1 MKPRISRQKVVLI
14 MVVLLLVGVGA
25 FVWIGQLRSRGA
37 ETYYS
42 GQIEAVQSELAFQV
56 TGRVAAVNVREG
68 AQVEKGQ
75 VLAVID
81 PSDYL
86 SRLAEAR
93 ANIDRAVRNR
103 QQLETNLA
111 ISKKTLPD
119 DVVRSRAAV
128 QIASDTLDKALR
140 NRDRYEQ
147 LFKRGVV
154 SEREWDNVRL
164 EYETSQSRYTEA
176 EAALAQAKSNLSKL
190 DALKNEIDAASA
202 QIKSLQASESY
213 SELQVQ
219 YAELKA
225 PYAGVIISRNIEPG
239 EVVSPGRQALTIA
252 DLSRVDLKI
261 FVPETE
267 IGRVKPGE
275 PVDVKIDTFPGK
287 VFKGNITFVSP
298 EGEFTPKII
307 QTQKE
312 RVKIVYL
319 VKVSVAN
326 PDLELKTGMPAD
338 AWLR

>member
-1 MKPRISRQKVVLI
+1 MKPRIGRQRIVLI
-14 MVVLLLVGVGA
+14 IVVLLLVGVGA
-25 FVWIGQLRSRGA
+25 FVWIGQLTSRGA
-37 ETYYS
+37 EPYYS

-56 TGRVAAVNVREG
+56 AGRVATVNVREG
-68 AQVEKGQ
+68 AKVEKGQ
-75 VLAVID
+75 VLAAID

-86 SRLAEAR
+86 SRLVEAR
-93 ANIDRAVRNR
+93 ANLDRAIRSR
-103 QQLETNLA
+103 QQLETSLA

-119 DVVRSRAAV
+119 DVVRARAAV
-128 QIASDTLDKALR
+128 QVTQDTLDKALR
-140 NRDRYEQ
+140 NRDRYEH
-147 LFKRGVV
+147 LFKQGVV

-164 EYETSQSRYTEA
+164 EYETSRSRYTEA
-176 EAALAQAKSNLSKL
+176 EAALEQAKSNLSKVDVL
-190 DALKNEIDAASA
+190 NNEIDAASA
-202 QIKSLQASESY
+202 QVKSLQASEGY
-213 SELQVQ
+213 SELQLQ
-219 YAELKA
+219 YTELKA

-239 EVVSPGRQALTIA
+239 EVVAPGRQALTIA

-267 IGRVKPGE
+267 IGRVKPGQ

-287 VFKGNITFVSP
+287 VFKGNVTFVSP